1 MTSGAVFNRSDALTG
16 TPVVPEPTAPT
27 PTDEEFRANAETR
40 RDALTFRKDAADV
53 LRSLK
58 ALRPGDRRNIYAWL
72 FWNEV
77 ADLGQN
83 AEITFGGMRIRTG
96 ANTLAGTP
104 VEKSK

>member
-1 MTSGAVFNRSDALTG
+1 MSSDCSRRCDQATG
-16 TPVVPEPTAPT
+16 EI
-27 PTDEEFRANAETR
+27 FTR
-40 RDALTFRKDAADV
+40 R
-53 LRSLK
+53 
-58 ALRPGDRRNIYAWL
+58 P